1 MKICILLLMS
11 FLCTFSTS
19 LYAQQNAAQ
28 SESNEINQ
36 KRPDTEDNNTFR
48 DDSTDAAMG
57 MSGLSATPGTATTS
71 GAGGTGTNENPG
83 NNTSSDIYN
92 IKRRDSIQQ
101 EKTDSIQTINQ
112 NRNKNKRQT
121 AK

>member
-1 MKICILLLMS
+1 MS
-11 FLCTFSTS
+11 FLCTSSIS
-19 LYAQQNAAQ
+19 LYAQADAVQ
-28 SESNEINQ
+28 SESNEVAQ

-57 MSGLSATPGTATTS
+57 LSGLSATPGTATTS

-83 NNTSSDIYN
+83 YNTSSDIYN

-101 EKTDSIQTINQ
+101 KKTDSIQNINQ

>member
-1 MKICILLLMS
+1 MKTCIPLLM
-11 FLCTFSTS
+11 FFFCTFSVS
-19 LYAQQNAAQ
+19 LYAQENAAQ
-28 SESNEINQ
+28 SKNGEINR
-36 KRPDTEDNNTFR
+36 KRPDTENNNTFR

-83 NNTSSDIYN
+83 YNTSSDIYN

-101 EKTDSIQTINQ
+101 AKSDSIQNIKQ